1 MTEKELKPDDMEPV
15 IPDAKDAS
23 QYPGNESGTVQS
35 VPEDNESE
43 SKYEE
48 NQPKHDGAS

>member
-1 MTEKELKPDDMEPV
+1 MTEKALKPDDMEPV
-15 IPDAKDAS
+15 VPNAKDAS

-43 SKYEE
+43 SKREE
-48 NQPKHDGAS
+48 DQPEA